1 MCSNIAEKHEIIF
14 WDSQMIGW
22 NFHPHWMSMNETN
35 IFTANA
41 IHILL
46 LEMVWNTENLL
57 FPTKPLNRR
66 GFCEKLLAGT

>member
-22 NFHPHWMSMNETN
+22 NFHPHWMSMKETN

-46 LEMVWNTENLL
+46 LEMV
-57 FPTKPLNRR
+57 
-66 GFCEKLLAGT
+66 